1 MLILGTCSQ
10 CLCVLLLPKLQG
22 RQLGYTLVF
31 VDTHHCQPHGNFYW
45 LLESNN
51 RTLLLKNAWGCCLML
66 NGVYWYKSVPW
77 DCLFALENRC
87 GAKGLLLYSPALLF
101 VRLVWSEVIL
111 LCLCYSMSLN
121 FQAYWWVTFLS
132 SYKRRYRELVVAEQ
146 DMLLLV
152 FVHVV
157 GVSVGAA
164 TLYSDNTGLVGY
176 VVGVV

>member
-66 NGVYWYKSVPW
+66 NGVSWYQSVPW
-77 DCLFALENRC
+77 DCLFAFENRC
-87 GAKGLLLYSPALLF
+87 GAKGLLLHSPALLF
-101 VRLVWSEVIL
+101 VRLVSSEVIL
-111 LCLCYSMSLN
+111 LCLCYSMSLISSILMSHY
-121 FQAYWWVTFLS
+121 FCLPIKGGTESLWLLS
-132 SYKRRYRELVVAEQ
+132 KICCCWCLF
-146 DMLLLV
+146 MLLV
-152 FVHVV
+152 FLLVLPLCIVT
-157 GVSVGAA
+157 
-164 TLYSDNTGLVGY
+164 TLDLLGM
-176 VVGVV
+176 